1 MLHFHPTNLF
11 AVVEVLGLALCRF
24 VGRCQHFRETCCLT
38 LQGLKW
44 QGMEIEGLYRIWRAR
59 AEGREPIRGR
69 EYGKGMWINKGAFR
83 QVIGRGLGTEWGKR
97 WKQPFSG
104 LTGEHHVLVWSR
116 FMFPLVANERLVWPT
131 EGESILLVDVVGIE
145 LNLYHLAD
153 DLVHV
158 SWHLGQNTT
167 LALKMET
174 ACFSETLALT
184 YKSTW
189 CQNPR
194 VQQQHN
200 NNHCE
205 NLKSRLL
212 TSLVHSPLLYK
223 VKFFI
228 KQVIKNVCLSLLQA
242 STANHRH

>member
-69 EYGKGMWINKGAFR
+69 EYGKGMQINKGAFR

-104 LTGEHHVLVWSR
+104 LTGEHHVLVWSQ
-116 FMFPLVANERLVWPT
+116 FMFPLVANEACMTHWGRIHSSCWHCWDRAQSL
-131 EGESILLVDVVGIE
+131 SL
-145 LNLYHLAD
+145 
-153 DLVHV
+153 
-158 SWHLGQNTT
+158 SWWFGP
-167 LALKMET
+167 
-174 ACFSETLALT
+174 CI
-184 YKSTW
+184 
-189 CQNPR
+189 
-194 VQQQHN
+194 
-200 NNHCE
+200 
-205 NLKSRLL
+205 L
-212 TSLVHSPLLYK
+212 TSWSEYYFSP
-223 VKFFI
+223 
-228 KQVIKNVCLSLLQA
+228 
-242 STANHRH
+242 